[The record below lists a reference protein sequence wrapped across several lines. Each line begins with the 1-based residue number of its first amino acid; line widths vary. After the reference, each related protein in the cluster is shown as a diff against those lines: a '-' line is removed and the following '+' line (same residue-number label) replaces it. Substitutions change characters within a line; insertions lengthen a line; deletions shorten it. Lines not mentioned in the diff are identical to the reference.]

1 VTMMQK
7 KHSNQYA
14 FVDTAKTVFVDNG
27 DERLKRVCSVST
39 IETANATGPTIGP
52 LKKNILP
59 LPAENEGEFFSLL
72 ALWEQSYQSRKV
84 KELDDSLKVVNGF
97 SSVVVRQIETAEKEV
112 GKLRDILSRSSEVT
126 DDMLLDGKKQIET
139 TKKAINSL
147 LGVRVSTWIGHVN
160 NFDEFGSHLDPAI
173 SAFSTEKTNRKQ
185 GLSKSKFPSN
195 KFYNP
200 AAKSLRSIKSRS
212 SNSLQV
218 SKNSA
223 IYFRSASKMMGAA
236 GTIISVIPVSLSL
249 QDILNAN
256 TTKQKEAAIRS
267 FDLETSKFAI
277 SSGFSVGAY
286 AASAIVIIYTAS
298 PAGLLTVAAI
308 AIGSGFV
315 GTWAADTW
323 HKDFAK
329 YTEVF
334 REQLF

>member
-1 VTMMQK
+1 MMQQK
-7 KHSNQYA
+7 DSNQYT
-14 FVDTAKTVFVDNG
+14 FVDTAKTDFVDTGN
-27 DERLKRVCSVST
+27 DRLKRVCSVST
-39 IETANATGPTIGP
+39 LETAKTAGPTIGP

-59 LPAENEGEFFSLL
+59 LPAENEDEYFSLL
-72 ALWEQSYQSRKV
+72 TLWEQSYHSRKV

-97 SSVVVRQIETAEKEV
+97 PSVVVRQIETAEKEV

-126 DDMLLDGKKQIET
+126 DDMLRDGKKQIET

-147 LGVRVSTWIGHVN
+147 LGVRVPTWIGHVN

-173 SAFSTEKTNRKQ
+173 SAFSKEKTNRKR
-185 GLSKSKFPSN
+185 GLSKSTFPSN
-195 KFYNP
+195 KLYSP
-200 AAKSLRSIKSRS
+200 AAKSRRLIISQS
-212 SNSLQV
+212 SNTFQV

-249 QDILNAN
+249 LDILNAN
-256 TTKQKEAAIRS
+256 TTKQKETAIRS
-267 FDLETSKFAI
+267 FDLETSKLAI
-277 SSGFSVGAY
+277 SSGVSVGAY

-298 PAGLLTVAAI
+298 PIGLLTVAAI
-308 AIGSGFV
+308 AVGSGFV

-329 YTEVF
+329 YTELF
-334 REQLF
+334 RKQLF